1 MLSIKRELPI
11 FHVWRM
17 LTLSIYEYT
26 PIAVHYAYLAL
37 GSNIGNRQGNLS
49 KALQRL
55 REIVDIY
62 KISSVYETEPVGYL
76 DQPRF
81 LNMVC
86 YGQTTSSPDG
96 LLRSTKA
103 IEEALGREPS
113 FRNAPRP
120 IDIDILLYD
129 NLRLET
135 EQLTIPHPRMSERAF
150 VLVPLVEIAPTA
162 IEPVSGKTARELL
175 LAVSQAGISKLDISL
190 DT

>member
-1 MLSIKRELPI
+1 MS
-11 FHVWRM
+11 
-17 LTLSIYEYT
+17 TLSTYEYT
-26 PIAVHYAYLAL
+26 PITIHHVYLAL
-37 GSNIGNRQGNLS
+37 GSNIGNRQQNLS

-55 REIVDIY
+55 REIVDIR

-86 YGQTTSSPDG
+86 YGQATSSLDG

-103 IEEALGREPS
+103 IEVVLGREPS

-135 EQLTIPHPRMSERAF
+135 EHLTIPHPRMSERAF
-150 VLVPLVEIAPTA
+150 VLVPLVEIAPTV
-162 IEPVSGKTARELL
+162 IEPVSGKTAEELL
-175 LAVSQAGISKLDISL
+175 LAVSQAGVNKLDICL
-190 DT
+190 DI

>member
-1 MLSIKRELPI
+1 MSTIL
-11 FHVWRM
+11 HQV
-17 LTLSIYEYT
+17 
-26 PIAVHYAYLAL
+26 YLAL
-37 GSNIGNRQGNLS
+37 GSNIGNRQENLS

-55 REIVDIY
+55 REIVDIH
-62 KISSVYETEPVGYL
+62 KLSAVYETEPVGYL

-86 YGQTTSSPDG
+86 YGQTTCSPDE
-96 LLRSTKA
+96 LLQSTQA

-150 VLVPLVEIAPTA
+150 VLVPLVEIAPTV
-162 IEPVSGKTARELL
+162 IKPMSGKTAQEFL
-175 LAVSQAGISKLDISL
+175 LAVSQAGISKLDICL
-190 DT
+190 DM